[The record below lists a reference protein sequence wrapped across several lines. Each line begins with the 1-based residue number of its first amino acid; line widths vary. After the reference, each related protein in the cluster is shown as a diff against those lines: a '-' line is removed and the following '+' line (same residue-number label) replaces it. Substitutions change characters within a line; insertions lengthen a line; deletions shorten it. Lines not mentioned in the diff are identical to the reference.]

1 MHEPLSIQM
10 HNERHA
16 IYCGTCGGSGI
27 IRVAVTGSKL
37 DFERCP
43 TCRGTGRPSKFKSK
57 KNREIFEL

>member
-1 MHEPLSIQM
+1 M